1 MRWQYG
7 NPDVTEYGALPMSTT
22 IPEVKPEAAKAEAKK
37 PDEKTAKTDGKVE
50 AVTADGSRGEAIR
63 YHEEDKLGPLGAK
76 VSALWD
82 PKDLRK
88 TLVREF
94 NAAVTKAKEAA
105 SSVDQGATI
114 AVHEA
119 RKALRRARA
128 VLSMVAGALP
138 KGERRAVRAALQ
150 EARRSLSTARDHAVA
165 PETLASIALSDEDRA
180 TAKRVLD
187 NAADALPPT
196 QELKQLLAEAATRA
210 AAQAEALEAALPQEL
225 AWNVVVDG
233 IKDVY
238 GEARKAR
245 RRSKKSKAWFHTWRR
260 RSKELVYQLELVAE
274 HAGQRLGAIH
284 DELEGIANTQSPAVD
299 LIMLR
304 EFVNTYAQGIA
315 PEAVEHLR
323 ESIETALDD
332 LMATAR
338 DAGRDAYSQR
348 AKRFGKRLAKAV
360 KRDLTPPDDADLTTE
375 LAD

>member
-1 MRWQYG
+1 M
-7 NPDVTEYGALPMSTT
+7 ATT
-22 IPEVKPEAAKAEAKK
+22 IPDVKPESAKAAET
-37 PDEKTAKTDGKVE
+37 DVKTEAKTDGHVE
-50 AVTADGSRGEAIR
+50 AVKADGSRGEAVR

-82 PKDLRK
+82 PVDLRK
-88 TLVREF
+88 MLVREF
-94 NAAVTKAKEAA
+94 NAAVSKAKEAA
-105 SSVDQGATI
+105 SSVDSSATI

-128 VLSMVAGALP
+128 VLSMVSNALP

-150 EARRSLSTARDHAVA
+150 ESRRSLSTARDHAVA
-165 PETLASIALSDEDRA
+165 PETLGSLSLSDEDRA

-187 NAADALPPT
+187 NAAEALPPT

-225 AWNVVVDG
+225 AWKVVVDG
-233 IKDVY
+233 VKDVY
-238 GEARKAR
+238 AEARKAR
-245 RRSKKSKAWFHTWRR
+245 RRGKTSKAWFHTWRR
-260 RSKELVYQLELVAE
+260 RSKELVYQLELLAE
-274 HAGQRLGAIH
+274 HAGQRMGAIH
-284 DELEGIANTQSPAVD
+284 DEIEGISNTQSPAVD

-323 ESIETALDD
+323 ESLESSVDE
-332 LMATAR
+332 LMNTAR

-348 AKRFGKRLAKAV
+348 PKKFAKRLAKAV
-360 KRDLTPPDDADLTTE
+360 KRDLTPPDDADLGAD

>member
-1 MRWQYG
+1 
-7 NPDVTEYGALPMSTT
+7 MSTT
-22 IPEVKPEAAKAEAKK
+22 TPEKPELVKAADVKADAKVEATRV
-37 PDEKTAKTDGKVE
+37 DAKTETKTDTKTDGKVE
-50 AVTADGSRGEAIR
+50 AVKADGSRGEAIR
-63 YHEEDKLGPLGAK
+63 YPEEDKLGPLGAR

-82 PKDLRK
+82 PTNLRK
-88 TLVREF
+88 VLVREF
-94 NAAVTKAKEAA
+94 NATVAKAKEAA
-105 SSVDQGATI
+105 AFVEQSPTI

-128 VLSMVAGALP
+128 VLMMVSNALP

-150 EARRSLSTARDHAVA
+150 ESRRSLSTARDHAVA
-165 PETLASIALSDEDRA
+165 PEMLASIVLSDEDRSI
-180 TAKRVLD
+180 AKRVLD
-187 NAADALPPT
+187 NAAEALPPT

-225 AWNVVVDG
+225 EWKVVIDG

-238 GEARKAR
+238 AEARDAR
-245 RRSKKSKAWFHTWRR
+245 RRGKKSKAWFHTWRR

-274 HAGQRLGAIH
+274 HAGQRMNAIH

-304 EFVNTYAQGIA
+304 DFVNTYGQGIA
-315 PEAVEHLR
+315 PDAIEHLR
-323 ESIETALDD
+323 DSIDSAVDE
-332 LMATAR
+332 LMTTAR

-348 AKRFGKRLAKAV
+348 PKKFAKRLAKAV
-360 KRDLTPPDDADLTTE
+360 KRDLTPPDDVDSVSD

>member
-1 MRWQYG
+1 M
-7 NPDVTEYGALPMSTT
+7 ATT
-22 IPEVKPEAAKAEAKK
+22 IPEVKPEAVKVEAKA
-37 PDEKTAKTDGKVE
+37 DNDGKVE
-50 AVTADGSRGEAIR
+50 VVTADGSRGEAVR

-82 PKDLRK
+82 PTDLRK
-88 TLVREF
+88 MLVREF
-94 NAAVTKAKEAA
+94 NAAVTKAKDAA

-128 VLSMVAGALP
+128 VLSMVSGALP
-138 KGERRAVRAALQ
+138 KGERRAVRATLQ

-187 NAADALPPT
+187 NAAEALPPT
-196 QELKQLLAEAATRA
+196 KELKQLLAEAATRA

-225 AWNVVVDG
+225 PWKIVVDG

-238 GEARKAR
+238 AEARDAR
-245 RRSKKSKAWFHTWRR
+245 RKGKKSKAWFHTWRR

-274 HAGQRLGAIH
+274 HAGARLHAIH
-284 DELEGIANTQSPAVD
+284 EELEGIANTQSPAVD

-304 EFVNTYAQGIA
+304 EFVNTYAQGIQSD
-315 PEAVEHLR
+315 AVEHLR
-323 ESIETALDD
+323 DSIESALDD
-332 LMATAR
+332 LMTAAR

-348 AKRFGKRLAKAV
+348 PKRFAKRLSKAM

>member
-1 MRWQYG
+1 
-7 NPDVTEYGALPMSTT
+7 MSTT
-22 IPEVKPEAAKAEAKK
+22 IPEVNPDPAKTEATTDAKTDATT
-37 PDEKTAKTDGKVE
+37 DAKTDGKPELVS
-50 AVTADGSRGEAIR
+50 ADGSRGEAIR
-63 YHEEDKLGPLGAK
+63 YHEEDKLGPLGAR

-82 PKDLRK
+82 AKDLRK

-94 NAAVTKAKEAA
+94 NAAVIKAKEAA

-128 VLSMVAGALP
+128 VLSMVSGALP
-138 KGERRAVRAALQ
+138 KGERRAVRTALQ

-165 PETLASIALSDEDRA
+165 PETLASVAMSDEDRA

-187 NAADALPPT
+187 NAAEALPPT

-225 AWNVVVDG
+225 AWEVVVEG
-233 IKDVY
+233 ITDVY
-238 GEARKAR
+238 ADARKAR
-245 RRSKKSKAWFHTWRR
+245 RKGKTSKAWFHTWRR

-284 DELEGIANTQSPAVD
+284 DEIEGITNTQSPAVD

-323 ESIETALDD
+323 DSIEAQLED
-332 LMATAR
+332 LMKAAR

-348 AKRFGKRLAKAV
+348 SKRFGKRLVKAV
-360 KRDLTPPDDADLTTE
+360 KRDLTPPDEADLTSE
-375 LAD
+375 LTD